1 MAKLIKMEYLNDVN
15 VYECELTDEM
25 LALYKKDEVAFWEK
39 YGDEL
44 EGMWEFSHDK
54 VGDPEEEY
62 KLEE

>member
-1 MAKLIKMEYLNDVN
+1 MEYLNDVN

-44 EGMWEFSHDK
+44 EGMWEFSHDQ